1 MKVSFLLVLTTT
13 KKHEKKKR
21 KKKKRKKPM
30 NQVRLHFHSAS
41 RTNDVGHVVIEYT
54 IYFRCAFAHLMPSLV
69 RLSFRFAQLGSLRL
83 SSHFIDF
90 LLICSL
96 HISYVREFL
105 GGLRTRMLIGFQRG
119 SMC

>member
-13 KKHEKKKR
+13 KKHEKKKI
-21 KKKKRKKPM
+21 KKEKRKKPM

-41 RTNDVGHVVIEYT
+41 RTNDVGYVVIEYT

-83 SSHFIDF
+83 PSLFIDF

-105 GGLRTRMLIGFQRG
+105 GGLRTLMLIGFQRG